1 MKTKSVVAL
10 LLFTSFS
17 TTEAQLLR
25 AIGVKVGGVAA
36 NQTWDRASPF
46 SDFDTDTRWGVDA
59 GAFVE
64 WLSIPL
70 VSVSTEVHFV
80 QKGMK
85 FRTPITTEQQ
95 PEGTGEFV
103 VLSPRLDYLSFPALV
118 KLRVDLTGFSPY
130 LLLGP
135 RVDILLGSK
144 ADGFGAV
151 IDKFKTSEFGG
162 TIGVGFELTQLLD
175 VRMGAEFRYSPS
187 FQDGFSSQF
196 AEVRNRSLEI
206 LLIIAM

>member
-25 AIGVKVGGVAA
+25 AIGIKVGGVAA

-64 WLSIPL
+64 WLNIPF

-80 QKGMK
+80 QKVMK
-85 FRTPITTEQQ
+85 FSIQFTTEQQ
-95 PEGTGEFV
+95 PDGTGEFI
-103 VLSPRLDYLSFPALV
+103 VLSPRLDYLSIPILA
-118 KLRVDLTGFSPY
+118 KLRLDFAGFSPY

-135 RVDILLGSK
+135 RLDILLGSK
-144 ADGFGAV
+144 TDGFGVV
-151 IDKFKTSEFGG
+151 IDNFETSEFGG
-162 TIGVGFELTQLLD
+162 TIGVGFEITQLSD

-187 FQDGFSSQF
+187 FQDGFSSHF
-196 AEVRNRSLEI
+196 TEVRNRSMEI